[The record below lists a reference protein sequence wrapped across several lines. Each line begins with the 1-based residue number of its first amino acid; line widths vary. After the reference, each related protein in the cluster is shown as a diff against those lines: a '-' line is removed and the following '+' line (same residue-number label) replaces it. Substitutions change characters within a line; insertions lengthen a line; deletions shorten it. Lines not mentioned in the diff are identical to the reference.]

1 MEKMYLD
8 SRLPHAALNDYK
20 TTFEKEFF
28 QVVNLLR
35 QNPAMMI
42 RYVKQ
47 YSASSACTEPNA
59 CRIVEIKLKELGDLQ
74 AVELEGVASNA
85 CYVNLTKQVSEEG
98 EMTSG
103 GASAEYARQTSRNQ
117 SSYEALDT
125 VKKRWKGSALDMV
138 ISILAT
144 FYASS
149 QNQDLIHTLLSPN
162 LVAIGS
168 SMLTNKKYGQIF

>member
-85 CYVNLTKQVSEEG
+85 CYVNLTK
-98 EMTSG
+98 
-103 GASAEYARQTSRNQ
+103 
-117 SSYEALDT
+117 
-125 VKKRWKGSALDMV
+125 
-138 ISILAT
+138 
-144 FYASS
+144 
-149 QNQDLIHTLLSPN
+149 
-162 LVAIGS
+162 
-168 SMLTNKKYGQIF
+168 